1 MKKDELC
8 WLDGN
13 LYYFRSWGGRQY
25 NNWYRN
31 PSDGKW
37 YLFDSNG
44 RAYRNCRAKNGID
57 TYYFNDDG
65 SMYTGWKEENGKTY
79 YYRDWGGMAYS
90 MTLTIDGV
98 PCTFNFKGELVKK
111 G

>member
-1 MKKDELC
+1 MEDSITT
-8 WLDGN
+8 GI
-13 LYYFRSWGGRQY
+13 RRT
-25 NNWYRN
+25 
-31 PSDGKW
+31 SDGKW

-98 PCTFNFKGELVKK
+98 RAPLISKVNL
-111 G
+111 